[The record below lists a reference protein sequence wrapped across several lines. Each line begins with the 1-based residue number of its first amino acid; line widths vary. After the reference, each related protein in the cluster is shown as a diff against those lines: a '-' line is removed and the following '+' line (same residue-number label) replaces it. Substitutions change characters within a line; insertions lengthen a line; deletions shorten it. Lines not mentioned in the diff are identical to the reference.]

1 MNMHRHTCVH
11 THKHIRTHKHTHIH
25 TRTHTSYTHAHT
37 HDHTGSMG
45 PPASDPGA
53 IDYYP
58 NGLKAAKEMAIKKNK
73 QIMDQVCMCEDV

>member
-1 MNMHRHTCVH
+1 
-11 THKHIRTHKHTHIH
+11 
-25 TRTHTSYTHAHT
+25 
-37 HDHTGSMG
+37 MG

-73 QIMDQVCMCEDV
+73 QIMDQVCMCEVV